1 MSLCCFQHL
10 GGQFGRGQGIELF
23 VLSINQMGQQE
34 QVGTNGI
41 AVSQLT
47 QTCCSVSKDAG
58 SHRQAQS
65 GDGGVVQTFDFAA
78 RKDALQDR
86 LLKTRLPCP
95 KWCMA
100 AGLLMYQSPAYS
112 AGRLG
117 PFSISSRNQA
127 RWCFQAQ
134 ARVTVPRVMALTEP
148 FTQIP
153 A

>member
-1 MSLCCFQHL
+1 PLCRSQHIS
-10 GGQFGRGQGIELF
+10 GQFGRGKCSKLP
-23 VLSINQMGQQE
+23 VLPVHQMCQQE
-34 QVGTNGI
+34 QVGADGVAI
-41 AVSQLT
+41 SQLA
-47 QTCCSVSKDAG
+47 QTCCPVCKDAG

-65 GDGGVVQTFDFAA
+65 GDGGVVQTIDFAA

-134 ARVTVPRVMALTEP
+134 ARVTVPRVMALTE
-148 FTQIP
+148 
-153 A
+153 